1 MTRLLLA
8 DVTPL
13 EEPEVYE
20 RAYAGCSAARRST
33 ADNFR
38 FGKDRRLSIGAT
50 LLLDRGLAAY
60 GLKERDMVYGYGADG
75 KPFFINAQDI
85 HFSISH
91 SGNKVAV
98 AFSDRE
104 VGCDIEMIGDID
116 MTIAQL
122 FFSRSEY
129 EALLSI
135 GDELE
140 RRHAFFRCWTL
151 KESYLKAIGKGLT
164 IAPESFT
171 VFPDSAVSGGTI
183 EDTGFVFLTPES
195 FPGYECSL
203 CFRPENS
210 APEVSVEFT
219 PIAGTV

>member
-1 MTRLLLA
+1 MTRLFLS

-13 EEPEVYE
+13 EEQEVYA

-33 ADNFR
+33 ADTFR
-38 FGKDRRLSIGAT
+38 FGKDSRLSIGAA

-60 GLKERDMVYGYGADG
+60 GLKECDMIYGYGADG

-91 SGNKVAV
+91 SGSKVAV
-98 AFSDRE
+98 AFSDSE
-104 VGCDIEMIGDID
+104 VGCDIEIIGDID
-116 MTIAQL
+116 LNVAQM

-129 EALLSI
+129 ELLLSL

-171 VFPDSAVSGGTI
+171 VFPESAVSGGTL
-183 EDTGFVFLTPES
+183 EDTDFVFLTPES

-203 CFRPENS
+203 CFRPGDT
-210 APEVSVEFT
+210 APEVAFCKLF
-219 PIAGTV
+219 

>member
-13 EEPEVYE
+13 EEPEVYA
-20 RAYAGCSAARRST
+20 RAYAGCSAERRSA
-33 ADNFR
+33 ADVFR
-38 FGKDRRLSIGAT
+38 FGKDRRLSIGAA

-60 GLKERDMVYGYGADG
+60 GLKERDMIYGHGAFG

-98 AFSDRE
+98 AFSDSE
-104 VGCDIEMIGDID
+104 VGCDIEMIGDAD
-116 MTIAQL
+116 LTLAQM

-129 EALLSI
+129 ETLLSM
-135 GDELE
+135 GEELE
-140 RRHAFFRCWTL
+140 RRKAFFRCWTL
-151 KESYLKAIGKGLT
+151 KESYMKAIGKGLN
-164 IAPESFT
+164 IAPESFS
-171 VFPDSAVSGGTI
+171 VFPGPAVSGGML
-183 EDTGFVFLTPES
+183 EDSGFVFLSPES

-203 CFRPENS
+203 CFKPENTE
-210 APEVSVEFT
+210 PEVILCELF
-219 PIAGTV
+219 

>member
-13 EEPEVYE
+13 EEPEVYA
-20 RAYAGCSAARRST
+20 RAYAGCSAERRSA
-33 ADNFR
+33 ADIFR
-38 FGKDRRLSIGAT
+38 FGKDRCLSIGAA

-60 GLKERDMVYGYGADG
+60 GLRERDMVYGYGAYE

-98 AFSDRE
+98 AFSDSE
-104 VGCDIEMIGDID
+104 VGCDIEMIGDAD
-116 MTIAQL
+116 LTLAQM

-129 EALLSI
+129 ESLLSI
-135 GDELE
+135 GEEHE
-140 RRHAFFRCWTL
+140 RRRAFFRCWTL
-151 KESYLKAIGKGLT
+151 KESYMKAVGKGMNM
-164 IAPESFT
+164 APESFT
-171 VFPDSAVSGGTI
+171 VFPGSTVSGGMP
-183 EDTGFVFLTPES
+183 EDTGFAFLTPVS

-203 CFRPENS
+203 CFKPGNTE
-210 APEVSVEFT
+210 PEVLHCKLF
-219 PIAGTV
+219 

>member
-13 EEPEVYE
+13 EEPEVYS
-20 RAYAGCSAARRST
+20 RAYAGCSAERRSA
-33 ADNFR
+33 ADFFR
-38 FGKDRRLSIGAT
+38 FGKDRRLSIGAA

-60 GLKERDMVYGYGADG
+60 GLKERDMIYGYGADG
-75 KPFFINAQDI
+75 KPFFINAPDI

-91 SGNKVAV
+91 SGHKVAV
-98 AFSDRE
+98 AFSDSE
-104 VGCDIEMIGDID
+104 VGCDIEMIGDFD
-116 MTIAQL
+116 LTVAQM
-122 FFSRSEY
+122 FFSRIEY

-135 GDELE
+135 EEYLE

-151 KESYLKAIGKGLT
+151 KESYMKAIGKGLN

-171 VFPDSAVSGGTI
+171 VFPGSTVSGGTL
-183 EDTGFVFLTPES
+183 EDTGFAFLTPES

-203 CFRPENS
+203 CFKPEDTD
-210 APEVSVEFT
+210 PEVLLCNLF
-219 PIAGTV
+219 